1 MGNMT
6 RAAGMSVVPG
16 NCHTLFEITDTLTL
30 EAGMPP
36 TPTSDLSVFKSNVF
50 QDPCLGLA
58 WVLAS
63 VIEKKENDQT
73 V

>member
-1 MGNMT
+1 MLIT
-6 RAAGMSVVPG
+6 PG
-16 NCHTLFEITDTLTL
+16 KCHALFEITDTMALK
-30 EAGMPP
+30 AGMPP

-50 QDPCLGLA
+50 QDPCQGLA

-63 VIEKKENDQT
+63 VIGKKENGPT

>member
-6 RAAGMSVVPG
+6 RGAGMSIIPG
-16 NCHTLFEITDTLTL
+16 NRHTLFEIIDTLTL

-36 TPTSDLSVFKSNVF
+36 TPTLDLSVFKSNIF
-50 QDPCLGLA
+50 RDPSLGLA

-63 VIEKKENDQT
+63 VIGKIENGQT